1 MLLKEPVLHYAR
13 DRRCYQGA
21 MCSDLA
27 REVKS
32 RDDIFDV
39 IKEKY
44 PDYFC
49 TYFPMEGK
57 YMSFD
62 KYSEVSGNFFED
74 KGECLL
80 EAWRLLIQDK
90 EAP

>member
-1 MLLKEPVLHYAR
+1 MPLKEPVLHYAS

-21 MCSDLA
+21 LCSDLA
-27 REVKS
+27 RERKS
-32 RDDIFDV
+32 REDIFKT
-39 IKEKY
+39 IKAKY

-62 KYSEVSGNFFED
+62 KYRELTGNFFED
-74 KGECLL
+74 KGQCLL
-80 EAWRLLIQDK
+80 EAWRLLIQEN